1 MKKRISAV
9 VTAILLVLSAMP
21 AWVSADRADYCSS
34 VAADGF
40 NTDVLDGTVIVAES
54 AEYTKNAAYAV
65 VADKNGIVVSAGE
78 VTDGADIPSGGFAVC
93 AGKNKK
99 SLLSFAEAGDLAYY
113 NASAGSV
120 TFATEGYTPFG
131 STELAYDAVNAARA
145 ENTLII
151 YRGTAATGTNVWGYE
166 VCVDAEGNV
175 VSVGGNNND
184 IPEGGY
190 VLSAVGTKKQP
201 LTDAAAVGMKV
212 TLDEHE
218 KKATI
223 SFDKANAA
231 ESYDVRTEKSLAAY
245 NAMLASC
252 ADFDTDTAA
261 ACAERLGALCT
272 EISDSLKDKTLV
284 RFLSLASEFED
295 VCTEMDIACIENVA
309 VETRALWLRIPT
321 VRTPSTVKKVAD
333 AVEAAGFNQVC
344 IEGLFDSTTIMP
356 MPEDS
361 LYEQNPV
368 FGGTDMLRLYI
379 DEFHS
384 RGIEVVLWMS
394 CLRAGYEGSGN
405 TARGVA
411 AKKPEWRA
419 VSQSGKD
426 VVSNEYGDAYF
437 LNPALPE
444 VKEFLLSSY
453 RYILENYDIDGIQ
466 LDYIRYPENSSE
478 NYGYDEYTVSEFKR
492 TTGASEA
499 PKSSGQPGWS
509 EWCDFR
515 ASKVTDI
522 VASVSALVR
531 EIRPDIVFSVDAAPE
546 YPSSRVKMCQDT
558 LEWISKDYVDAVY
571 PMAYGT
577 TDAVRKWTGMTNDA
591 LGENQ
596 YSVIGLRDNG
606 AEVFTQQVLAA
617 RALGADGVAF
627 FSYGQYIEGDY
638 VGVVEN
644 GIFAHKALSPTYNA
658 KAAAVAEL
666 NHIASGI
673 KIYMSRNEL
682 SDDTGA
688 YDGHKL
694 RVETLIN
701 ENIPAVISAI
711 EANGAEAEKEAFAK
725 IIDECGETASE
736 CRDSGGTYFA
746 VIGEYLESRIPVLR
760 KICDNAADDAKTA
773 FAEALAAKRAAED
786 ESTADASAESTS
798 DESDADNGNEKYEP
812 NGFERA
818 MQVVGTVIMATG
830 VFGLPVYFILNA
842 RRKRI
847 AKSAA
852 QGGNGDESGGDG
864 ETGGESA
871 GEPEESTP
879 EDGDKDDDP
888 EEKSE

>member
-1 MKKRISAV
+1 MKKRFLSAF
-9 VTAILLVLSAMP
+9 AALMLAFSAMP
-21 AWVSADRADYCSS
+21 AGAAAERADYCST

-40 NTDVLDGTVIVAES
+40 NTELLSGTVIVADS
-54 AEYTKNAAYAV
+54 AEYTKSAAYAV
-65 VADKNGIVVSAGE
+65 VVDRNGRVVSAGDI
-78 VTDGADIPSGGFAVC
+78 TGGADIPAGGFAVC
-93 AGKNKK
+93 TGKDKK
-99 SLLSFAEAGDLAYY
+99 SLISFAAEGDLAYY
-113 NASAGSV
+113 SASAGSV

-151 YRGTAATGTNVWGYE
+151 YRGSKATGTNVWGYE

-184 IPEGGY
+184 IPEGGF

-212 TLDEHE
+212 MLDEQE
-218 KKATI
+218 KTVTI

-231 ESYDVRTEKSLAAY
+231 EYYNVQSEKALAVY

-252 ADFDTDTAA
+252 ADFDTDTSA
-261 ACAERLGALCT
+261 ACAERLVALCGG
-272 EISDSLKDKTLV
+272 ISDSLKDKTLV
-284 RFLSLASEFED
+284 RFLSLADEFKTVCARMD
-295 VCTEMDIACIENVA
+295 VACMESVA
-309 VETRALWLRIPT
+309 VETRSLWLRIPT
-321 VRTPSTVKKVAD
+321 VRTASTVKSVVD

-368 FGGTDMLRLYI
+368 YRGTDMLRLYT

-419 VSQSGKD
+419 ASQSGKD
-426 VVSNEYGDAYF
+426 TVSNEYGNAYF

-444 VKEFLLSSY
+444 VKEFLLSNY
-453 RYILENYDIDGIQ
+453 RYILENYDIDGFQ

-522 VASVSALVR
+522 VSAVSALVR
-531 EIRPDIVFSVDAAPE
+531 EIRPDILFSADVAPE

-558 LEWISKDYVDAVY
+558 LEWISKGYVDAVY

-591 LGENQ
+591 LGEGQ

-617 RALGADGVAF
+617 RALGADGIAF
-627 FSYGQYIEGDY
+627 FSYGQYIAGDY
-638 VGVVEN
+638 SGVVEN
-644 GIFAHKALSPTYNA
+644 GVFAHKALSPTYNA
-658 KAAAVAEL
+658 KAAAAAEL
-666 NHIASGI
+666 EHIANGI
-673 KIYMSRNEL
+673 KLYMSRNEL
-682 SDDTGA
+682 ADETGA
-688 YDGHKL
+688 YSGHKL

-725 IIDECGETASE
+725 IIDECGEIASE

-746 VIGEYLESRIPVLR
+746 VIGEYIASRVPVLQ
-760 KICDNAADDAKTA
+760 KIFDNAADDAKKA
-773 FAEALAAKRAAED
+773 FAEALAAKRAAEE
-786 ESTADASAESTS
+786 ESKADASSEGASAES
-798 DESDADNGNEKYEP
+798 DAGTGDEKYKP

-818 MQVVGTVIMATG
+818 VQVIGTVIMATG
-830 VFGLPVYFILNA
+830 VFGLPAYFILNA

-847 AKSAA
+847 AKGNA
-852 QGGNGDESGGDG
+852 QGGKPDSGDENAENGEDTQKTDENTQKTDG
-864 ETGGESA
+864 A
-871 GEPEESTP
+871 
-879 EDGDKDDDP
+879 
-888 EEKSE
+888 EEKEE